1 MSARILVI
9 EDDPSFGAMVQ
20 DALDV
25 KGMASDLA
33 GSAEEGLRLLATGRH
48 ELVLTDVMLPGMSG
62 VEAIPRILAEN
73 PDALVIVMTGQST
86 REVAMEAIRLGAYD
100 YFSKPF
106 SLAELE
112 TVIRRALERRA
123 LQAETSA
130 LRRRLRDTPDDHG
143 LVGQSEPM
151 LRLKELVAKVAALDV
166 TVLVTGESGTG
177 KEVVSDAIHALSPR
191 ASGPFVKVNCAAIP
205 ENLLESELFGHE
217 KGAFTGALTARKGKF
232 ELASKGTLL
241 LDELGDMPLFLQ
253 PKLLRAVESKMIERL
268 GAAAPMPVDV
278 RIIAATHQDL
288 PRLVEERAFRADLF
302 YRLSIAQ
309 VRIPPLRERRDDIP
323 LLAEHFIRR
332 IHARTGCA
340 LRGLGRDGAAAL
352 MAESWP
358 GNVRQLANAIER
370 AAITAP
376 GPQLTARDCALAL
389 GAAPTA
395 APAAPA
401 VPKGMTL
408 RQTLESVER
417 TLILEALR
425 QCRGVQKEA
434 ARLLGVSPTN
444 LWNKLQKHNIP
455 THGDPGPEA

>member
-1 MSARILVI
+1 MSERILVI
-9 EDDPSFGAMVQ
+9 EDDPSLGAMIQ

-25 KGMASDLA
+25 KGLSSRLA
-33 GSAEEGLRLLATGRH
+33 GSAEEGLELLGSGSY

-62 VEAIPRILAEN
+62 VEAIPRILAAQ
-73 PDALVIVMTGQST
+73 PGVDVIVMTGQST
-86 REVAMEAIRLGAYD
+86 REVALEAIRHGAYD

-123 LQAETSA
+123 LRDESRA

-177 KEVVSDAIHALSPR
+177 KEVVADAIHALSPR

-232 ELASKGTLL
+232 ELAAKGSLL

-268 GAAAPMPVDV
+268 GAPAPMPVDV

-309 VRIPPLRERRDDIP
+309 IRIPPLRDRREDIP

-332 IHARTGCA
+332 LHARTGCA
-340 LRGLGRDGAAAL
+340 LEGLSRDGAEAL
-352 MAESWP
+352 MAQPWP

-376 GPQLTARDCALAL
+376 GPLFTARDCLQAL
-389 GAAPTA
+389 GQ
-395 APAAPA
+395 APAATAQPPA
-401 VPKGMTL
+401 LRPGMNL
-408 RQTLESVER
+408 RQTLEDVER
-417 TLILEALR
+417 GLILEALR
-425 QCRGVQKEA
+425 QAGGVQKEA
-434 ARLLGVSPTN
+434 ARLLGLSPTN
-444 LWNKLQKHNIP
+444 LWNKLQKHGIP
-455 THGDPGPEA
+455 GHGGGA